1 MTKFALL
8 HPACS
13 NSYGYDISDLDNT
26 FQCIPFQMRYPT
38 LEAISSGNGGI
49 SIGVI
54 YGLDGANQKI
64 TGSDSFLS
72 WYLNF
77 VSSLNNLSVSTK
89 SIYKIIVT
97 ALSTIN
103 GTVQINLPNNNYT
116 IILNYDRSMFSKLI
130 ATSDMTGSILTP
142 SYALRTIGNENEW
155 ESFYMPLWAVIN
167 DKDLTKNTYNYPFS
181 LLIEQLSSAPCGGP
195 FHYSFSYNGVVYD
208 TCSQGWSNQ
217 YKFDAAIQA
226 QYAGDENNFG
236 VFSGADYMLLYN
248 LACLAFPDGFEYNNQ
263 TYRFP
268 YYVNLNDRHD
278 VFTHYPY
285 TYVYSA
291 QGAHMNNFGS
301 VTHPE
306 EIRAIS
312 TIESH
317 IIVSNTTE
325 IIYSKPQYEN
335 ENLNFDEAG
344 DVTLKAGESIKLTD
358 GFRVDAGAH
367 FLARIES
374 YSCGGLSY
382 KNMAAPP
389 WSENYR
395 GSYYDTLISVPMEK
409 RAPIVYSEDN
419 YVDEE
424 FDMSLWEDY
433 YYMYDTTAV
442 TELAV
447 GAWLNPNP
455 CGSSATLTVVSE
467 NEQQLTIELYDM
479 TGIKR
484 ETVFNDIA
492 DQNLVL
498 DLNLS
503 TYASGTYML
512 RITGSGG
519 MKVMRFV
526 KE

>member
-1 MTKFALL
+1 
-8 HPACS
+8 
-13 NSYGYDISDLDNT
+13 
-26 FQCIPFQMRYPT
+26 
-38 LEAISSGNGGI
+38 
-49 SIGVI
+49 
-54 YGLDGANQKI
+54 
-64 TGSDSFLS
+64 
-72 WYLNF
+72 
-77 VSSLNNLSVSTK
+77 
-89 SIYKIIVT
+89 
-97 ALSTIN
+97 
-103 GTVQINLPNNNYT
+103 
-116 IILNYDRSMFSKLI
+116 
-130 ATSDMTGSILTP
+130 
-142 SYALRTIGNENEW
+142 
-155 ESFYMPLWAVIN
+155 
-167 DKDLTKNTYNYPFS
+167 
-181 LLIEQLSSAPCGGP
+181 
-195 FHYSFSYNGVVYD
+195 
-208 TCSQGWSNQ
+208 
-217 YKFDAAIQA
+217 
-226 QYAGDENNFG
+226 
-236 VFSGADYMLLYN
+236 MLLYN
-248 LACLAFPDGFEYNNQ
+248 LACLSFPDGFEYNNQ

-409 RAPIVYSEDN
+409 RTPIVYSEDN

-455 CGSSATLTVVSE
+455 CGSNATLTVVSE

-479 TGIKR
+479 NGIKR
-484 ETVFNDIA
+484 ETFFNDIA
-492 DQNLVL
+492 DLNLNLNL
-498 DLNLS
+498 DLSN
-503 TYASGTYML
+503 YASGTYML
-512 RITGSGG
+512 RISGAGG
-519 MKVMRFV
+519 MKVLRFV